1 MDIRN
6 VYKLGS
12 MTEIKSIK
20 SPTNA
25 TVLIYTKG
33 EHLVN
38 KLLKKGNCTLPKKEI
53 YKIAGVIETTDLDQ
67 VCACC
72 FAKGLYDKVKEVRDR
87 TGAPVQISKVLNEYM
102 SDLNRASGMRLMHS
116 ITSGTT
122 EDLQKDYIALSAK
135 KFLRLPTEKQERTMT
150 TLTQSFNCHGIEM

>member
-25 TVLIYTKG
+25 TVMIYTKG
-33 EHLVN
+33 EDLV
-38 KLLKKGNCTLPKKEI
+38 KQLLKKGNCTLPKKEI

-72 FAKGLYDKVKEVRDR
+72 FAKGLYNKVSDARR
-87 TGAPVQISKVLNEYM
+87 QTSGPVKVSKVMNEYLL
-102 SDLNRASGMRLMHS
+102 DLNRASGVLLMNS

-122 EDLQKDYIALSAK
+122 KDLQKDYIALSAK
-135 KFLRLPTEKQERTMT
+135 RFLRLPTEKQEEIMS
-150 TLTQSFNCHGIEM
+150 TLTQSFDDHEIEM